1 MFQLVWSREVYRRI
15 REERSEEI
23 TYCITT
29 SHALARELLS
39 KPDGFLTATFV
50 NDSGREVEF
59 IITDYQRK
67 KGHANVD
74 DSVPYWTLNLKDG
87 GNGNLKKY

>member
-1 MFQLVWSREVYRRI
+1 MVRSREVFRRI
-15 REERSEEI
+15 GERGEEI
-23 TYCITT
+23 TNWIGST
-29 SHALARELLS
+29 HALAREILS

-50 NDSGREVEF
+50 NESGREVEF

-87 GNGNLKKY
+87 GNGNLKRC